1 MVVVDPVAAGA
12 QVDAVAVVC
21 SPGAVGPGGHPTD
34 ERGMNDREQ
43 GIAWSGA
50 AYADHADHHRA
61 VDDWFLDRLRP
72 EPDSVVVD
80 LGSGSGEFSA
90 RLAAVVTRGRVIG
103 VEPDP
108 SMLQAARRHTRDN
121 LQFVGASAEDVDRVV
136 EPGSADIVVSRAM
149 LHWLP
154 LTSYPRVF
162 DAVRRVLRPGGWY
175 HSESAGAGNV
185 PLVSELLVDLAARFD
200 LPALPAFP
208 DAGVVFDLVEQAG
221 FELPVEGVRTV
232 AQRRPFSRQQM
243 LGFLRSQATVVLTRA
258 APADAHDAI
267 VQAAVADVD
276 RLRRADDTYDQTFV
290 RLEILARRPA
300 I

>member
-1 MVVVDPVAAGA
+1 
-12 QVDAVAVVC
+12 
-21 SPGAVGPGGHPTD
+21 
-34 ERGMNDREQ
+34 MNDREQ

-136 EPGSADIVVSRAM
+136 EPGSADLVVSRAM

-221 FELPVEGVRTV
+221 FEVPVEGVRTV